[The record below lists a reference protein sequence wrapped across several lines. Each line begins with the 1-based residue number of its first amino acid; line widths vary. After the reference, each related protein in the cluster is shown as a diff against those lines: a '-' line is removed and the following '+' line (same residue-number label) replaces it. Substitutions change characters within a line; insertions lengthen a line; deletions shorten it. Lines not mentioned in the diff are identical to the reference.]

1 MLIIFS
7 RQTGSITRRVVER
20 WLQTATKVSR
30 HKHLPVCFG
39 SESIF
44 RTPRFEPFGAR
55 RDMPDLVAQ
64 DALEDARARLV
75 TNSAKAIDRGGRY
88 VEPARLEHHR
98 HQDRKSTRLNSSH

>member
-1 MLIIFS
+1 MVQEIRNRLIIFA

-30 HKHLPVCFG
+30 HKHFPVCFG
-39 SESIF
+39 GESIF

-64 DALEDARARLV
+64 DAPEDARAGTV
-75 TNSAKAIDRGGRY
+75 TNSAKAIDRGENGRAP
-88 VEPARLEHHR
+88 V
-98 HQDRKSTRLNSSH
+98 

>member
-1 MLIIFS
+1 MVQEIRNRLIIFS

-55 RDMPDLVAQ
+55 RDMPELVAQ
-64 DALEDARARLV
+64 DALEDARARSEEHTSELQSLMRISYAV
-75 TNSAKAIDRGGRY
+75 FGLKKTKA
-88 VEPARLEHHR
+88 VCKLH
-98 HQDRKSTRLNSSH
+98 